1 MLNIRHL
8 TLGDY
13 QTNCYIVWEEGS
25 KTCCVID
32 PGYEPETVLDVVE
45 DTGLTLEAILLT
57 HGHFDHVGAV
67 RDLAADSS
75 CRVFLHP
82 AELSMPKVMTAG
94 KLIYT
99 DTYNDGDA
107 LTLAGLTFRVLHTPG
122 HTPGSVC
129 LLTRDVM
136 FSGDT
141 LFSGS
146 CGRTDLPKGSRT
158 DLTRSLSKL
167 AALEEDYRVLPGH
180 GPASTLAEEKRW
192 NPYLS
197 QFASG
202 R

>member
-1 MLNIRHL
+1 
-8 TLGDY
+8 
-13 QTNCYIVWEEGS
+13 
-25 KTCCVID
+25 
-32 PGYEPETVLDVVE
+32 
-45 DTGLTLEAILLT
+45 
-57 HGHFDHVGAV
+57 
-67 RDLAADSS
+67 
-75 CRVFLHP
+75 
-82 AELSMPKVMTAG
+82 MPKVMTAG